1 VPQLLFQAF
10 RQCPVGGSAQPARSG
25 AAVDGWCWPVC
36 PGGLH
41 PCPCAQRF
49 GNHFGGFGYSLPG
62 RFRRGLS
69 GPVRSRV
76 RREFCPGIP
85 GRFRRVPGQ
94 RVRHSAVH
102 NRTNHDGGGSPAVGG
117 FTPAQAVLADRARK
131 PLGGR

>member
-10 RQCPVGGSAQPARSG
+10 RQCPARGSAQPPRGG
-25 AAVDGWCWPVC
+25 AAVDGGRRPVC

-41 PCPCAQRF
+41 PRPCTGRF
-49 GNHFGGFGYSLPG
+49 GNHSGGFGHGLPG
-62 RFRRGLS
+62 RFRRGLP

-85 GRFRRVPGQ
+85 GRFRYVPGQ
-94 RVRHSAVH
+94 RIRQHAGS
-102 NRTNHDGGGSPAVGG
+102 NCTNHDGGGSPAVGR
-117 FTPAQAVLADRARK
+117 FTPAQAILSDRARK